1 MKDDGMNT
9 LMDKAASTFSFQ
21 DWLPILSCKPAA
33 QPKNEWSPRALRR
46 KNPKAKA
53 SAPNS
58 ANWRSVRF
66 ATSGS
71 VRRIQA
77 WLEGHCEGRWHIGIT
92 GVDKYL
98 ATKFGEVHFESFAD
112 KQRFKAF
119 FAAAQNSRQSA
130 TGNLVP
136 ARIAA

>member
-1 MKDDGMNT
+1 MTPETRNT
-9 LMDKAASTFSFQ
+9 DNSFSFR
-21 DWLPILSCKPAA
+21 DWLPILSGKPAA
-33 QPKNEWSPRALRR
+33 QPKNEWPPRSLRR
-46 KNPKAKA
+46 KATKPV
-53 SAPNS
+53 APNS

-77 WLEGHCEGRWHIGIT
+77 WLERHCEGRWHIGIT

-98 ATKFGEVHFESFAD
+98 ATKFGEVHFENFAD

-119 FAAAQNSRQSA
+119 FLAEQNNRQPAFGAALA
-130 TGNLVP
+130 P